1 MKNNVLGL
9 LCFLI
14 IAVAPAQVSDKFKK
28 NKELGG
34 IEEYEY
40 QPNGLK
46 ILLLQDNSTPVVTV
60 QVVYHVGSTN
70 EVSGTTGATHLL
82 EHLMFKGTP
91 KFNKRKGT
99 AIFPTLQNVGARMNA
114 TTWYDRTNYYE
125 TIPSD
130 QIELALEI
138 EADRMRNSLLL
149 EEDKASEMTVV
160 RNEFERGM
168 NSPARLLQSQIWS
181 VAYMASP
188 YHHSTIGWRSDIE
201 NVPMEK
207 LREFYDTYYWP
218 NNATLTVVGDFQK
231 DEVFRLV
238 DKYFGKITRSPHEIP
253 QPYTTEPEQLG
264 PRKLVVKR
272 PGKVGIVT
280 RAYKIPGKRHEDYP
294 ALEVLSD
301 LLAAGPSSILN
312 KTYVDTGIALYA
324 RAGANAF
331 KDAGLFT
338 IDLGI
343 NSEKEHEDIDSK
355 LITTID
361 SIKALDFNQ
370 DDIDRILSKKEA
382 QNILYRDGSGVIS
395 SMLNEAIA
403 SGDWTGYV
411 TDIEK
416 LKKVTR
422 EDVKRVAR
430 KYLDINQ
437 STTGYFIPENSDPKQ
452 GGNPGSQGEDKGSK
466 MFFRDPGLV
475 MGTEAEVS
483 PRKED
488 DLKAVAG
495 INSKIKRKEVA
506 GIDVISLKTS
516 AKDFVSVNGSLSIG
530 DYMESGE
537 NELIPMLT
545 AYMLNKG
552 TQQKNKV
559 EFSQALE
566 KLGVHISASASDR
579 NIHFSFKCL
588 KKDIPE
594 VISLFSEAL
603 KIPLFDNNE
612 FNLLKGQLKG
622 NMSEQLNDPG
632 RQARIKLLQT
642 IYKPGHP
649 NYARSTEES
658 LELLDKAT
666 IEEVKAFHKKYFGT
680 ASFRL
685 VVVGDV
691 DEEKVHTALKNNFS
705 NWKGGVQEDL
715 DVEKTDEVME
725 IASRK
730 TEKVFIPEKSS
741 AELLIGQYTGLNEKD
756 PDYMAFYLAN
766 SILGSGFSGRLMA
779 TVRDNEGLTYG
790 IGSGHNGDALTGG
803 YWTVNGTFNPDL
815 MDKGYEST
823 MREINK
829 WYADGVT
836 RKELEN
842 IKSYLT
848 GSYKVGM
855 STTRSL
861 AGTLMNFVNKG
872 YAPEYIY
879 EYPSKIME
887 PGLDEVNKAIKKY
900 LDPEKLV
907 IVKAGTLGNND

>member
-1 MKNNVLGL
+1 MKNNILGL

-14 IAVAPAQVSDKFKK
+14 VAVVPAQVSDKFKK

-40 QPNGLK
+40 RPNGLN
-46 ILLLQDNSTPVVTV
+46 ILLLPDNSTPVVTV
-60 QVVYHVGSTN
+60 QIVYHVGSTD

-99 AIFPTLQNVGARMNA
+99 AIFFTLQNVGARMNA
-114 TTWYDRTNYYE
+114 TTWYDRTNYFE

-130 QIELALEI
+130 KLELALEI

-160 RNEFERGM
+160 RNEFEQGM
-168 NSPARLLQSQIWS
+168 NSPARLLQDQIWS
-181 VAYMASP
+181 TAYMASP

-231 DEVFRLV
+231 DEVFQLV
-238 DKYFGKITRSPHEIP
+238 DKYFGKISRSPQEIP
-253 QPYTTEPEQLG
+253 QSYTTEPEQLG
-264 PRKLVVKR
+264 PRKLVVKK
-272 PGKVGIVT
+272 PGTVGIIT
-280 RAYKIPGKRHEDYP
+280 RAYKIPGKLHDDYP
-294 ALEVLSD
+294 ALEILSD

-324 RAGANAF
+324 GARANAF
-331 KDAGLFT
+331 KGAGLFT
-338 IDLGI
+338 IELGI
-343 NSEKEHEDIDSK
+343 NTEKEHEDIDSK
-355 LITTID
+355 LVVAID
-361 SIKALDFNQ
+361 SIKNLDFDQ
-370 DDIDRILSKKEA
+370 SDIDRILSKKVA
-382 QNILYRDGSGVIS
+382 QNTLYRDGSGVIS
-395 SMLNEAIA
+395 STLTEAIA
-403 SGDWTGYV
+403 SGDWTSYV

-430 KYLDINQ
+430 KYLDIDQ
-437 STTGYFIPENSDPKQ
+437 STTGYFIPENRDSKQ
-452 GGNPGSQGEDKGSK
+452 GGNPGSQENEKGTK
-466 MFFRDPGLV
+466 LFFRDPGLV
-475 MGTEAEVS
+475 VETEAEVPS
-483 PRKED
+483 RREG
-488 DLKAVAG
+488 DLNAVTG
-495 INSKIKRKEVA
+495 IDSEIKRKEVA
-506 GIDVISLKTS
+506 DIDVISLKTS
-516 AKDFVSVNGSLSIG
+516 AKNFVSVNASLSIG

-552 TQQKNKV
+552 TQQKNKI

-566 KLGVHISASASDR
+566 KLGVNIFASASDR
-579 NIHFSFKCL
+579 NINFSFKCL

-594 VISLFSEAL
+594 VISLLAEEL
-603 KIPLFDNNE
+603 KTPLFESDE

-622 NMSEQLNDPG
+622 NMSEQINDPG

-649 NYARSTEES
+649 NYAKSTEKN
-658 LELLDKAT
+658 LELLDKAA
-666 IEEVKAFHKKYFGT
+666 IEEVKAFHQKYFGP
-680 ASFRL
+680 ASFRM
-685 VVVGDV
+685 VIVGDV
-691 DEEKVHTALKNNFS
+691 DEEEVYGALRHSFS
-705 NWKGGVQEDL
+705 NWKGGIQEDIS
-715 DVEKTDEVME
+715 VRKGEE
-725 IASRK
+725 IAKIKSRK
-730 TEKVFIPEKSS
+730 VEEVFIPEKSS

-756 PDYMAFYLAN
+756 PDYIPFYLAN

-790 IGSGHNGDALTGG
+790 IGSRHSGDDLTGG
-803 YWTVNGTFNPDL
+803 YWTVSGTFNPDL
-815 MDKGYEST
+815 MDKGYQST

-829 WYADGVT
+829 WYADGAT
-836 RKELEN
+836 KKEVEN
-842 IKSYLT
+842 IKSYLV

-855 STTRSL
+855 STTGRL
-861 AGTLMNFVNKG
+861 AGTILNVVNKG
-872 YAPEYIY
+872 NEPEYIY
-879 EYPSKIME
+879 EYPSRIMK

-907 IVKAGTLGNND
+907 IIKAGTLENKD

>member
-9 LCFLI
+9 ICFFI
-14 IAVAPAQVSDKFKK
+14 IAASPAQVSNKFKK
-28 NKELGG
+28 NKELEG

-40 QPNGLK
+40 RPNGLN

-60 QVVYHVGSTN
+60 QIVYHVGSTD

-99 AIFPTLQNVGARMNA
+99 AIFSTLQNVGARMNA

-130 QIELALEI
+130 KLELAMEI

-149 EEDKASEMTVV
+149 EEDKESEMTVV

-168 NSPARLLQSQIWS
+168 NSPASLLQSQIWS
-181 VAYMASP
+181 TAYMASP

-231 DEVFRLV
+231 DEVFQLV
-238 DKYFGKITRSPHEIP
+238 DKYFGKISRSPEAIP
-253 QPYTTEPEQLG
+253 QPYTTEPEQYG
-264 PRKLVVKR
+264 PRKIVVKK

-280 RAYKIPGKRHEDYP
+280 RAYKIPGKLHEDYP

-301 LLAAGPSSILN
+301 LLASGPSSILN
-312 KTYVDTGIALYA
+312 KEYVDTRIALYA
-324 RAGANAF
+324 RAGAKAF
-331 KDAGLFT
+331 KSAGLFT

-343 NSEKEHEDIDSK
+343 ATGKTHESIDEKLK
-355 LITTID
+355 ATID
-361 SIKALDFNQ
+361 SIKNLDFAQ
-370 DDIDRILSKKEA
+370 SDINRILSKKEA
-382 QNILYRDGSGVIS
+382 QTVLYRDGSGIIS

-422 EDVKRVAR
+422 ADVKRVAQ
-430 KYLDINQ
+430 KYLDIDQ
-437 STTGYFIPENSDPKQ
+437 STTGYFIPVNPDPGQ
-452 GGNPGSQGEDKGSK
+452 GGNSNGDTKGGK
-466 MFFRDPGLV
+466 LYFRDPGLA
-475 MGTEAEVS
+475 GTGAEITS
-483 PRKED
+483 PTKH
-488 DLKAVAG
+488 DLNVVDG
-495 INSKIKRKEVA
+495 IDPEIKRKEVA
-506 GIDVISLKTS
+506 DIDVISLKTS
-516 AKDFVSVNGSLSIG
+516 AKNFVSVNASLSIG
-530 DYMESGE
+530 DYMQSGE
-537 NELIPMLT
+537 NELVPMLT

-552 TQQKNKV
+552 TQQKNKI

-566 KLGVHISASASDR
+566 KMGVSISASASDR
-579 NIHFSFKCL
+579 NINFSFKCL

-594 VISLFSEAL
+594 VVSLLSEEL
-603 KIPLFDNNE
+603 RVPLFDKDE
-612 FNLLKGQLKG
+612 FTILKAQIKG

-632 RQARIKLLQT
+632 RQARIRLLQT
-642 IYKPGHP
+642 IYKTGHP
-649 NYARSTEES
+649 NYARSTEEN

-666 IEEVKAFHKKYFGT
+666 IEEVKAFHKKYFGA
-680 ASFRL
+680 ASFRM

-691 DEEKVHTALKNNFS
+691 NEEEIYTALRNNFS
-705 NWKGGVQEDL
+705 GWQGGVEAHMSEAGKDQVVNIKSQRNEQ
-715 DVEKTDEVME
+715 
-725 IASRK
+725 
-730 TEKVFIPEKSS
+730 VFIPEKSS
-741 AELLIGQYTGLNEKD
+741 AELLIGQYTGLKEKD
-756 PDYMAFYLAN
+756 PDFIPFYLAN

-790 IGSGHNGDALTGG
+790 IGSGHSGDAFNGG
-803 YWTVNGTFNPDL
+803 YWTVNGTFNPEL
-815 MDKGYEST
+815 MDKGYQST

-829 WYADGVT
+829 WYSDGVT

-842 IKSYLT
+842 IKSYIV

-855 STTRSL
+855 STTGSL
-861 AGTLMNFVNKG
+861 AHTILNFVNKG
-872 YAPEYIY
+872 YTPEYIY
-879 EYPSKIME
+879 EYPSRIME
-887 PGLDEVNKAIKKY
+887 PDPDEVNKVIKKY
-900 LDPEKLV
+900 LAPQKLV
-907 IVKAGTLGNND
+907 IIKAGTLKDNN